1 MNEKILIFH
10 LFHSM
15 LSHADI
21 VILVQFTH
29 RSRPTMENF
38 LSFDEVMELGY
49 AREIEQM
56 EVFPTIMEEEVEVVE
71 QVGGGHEVVPVM
83 VEEGHCK

>member
-1 MNEKILIFH
+1 
-10 LFHSM
+10 M
-15 LSHADI
+15 LSPDNI

-29 RSRPTMENF
+29 RSRQTMENF

-49 AREIEQM
+49 AGEIEQM

-71 QVGGGHEVVPVM
+71 QVGGGHEVVHVM
-83 VEEGHCK
+83 VEDGQRKGGFPHAFSVFD

>member
-1 MNEKILIFH
+1 
-10 LFHSM
+10 M
-15 LSHADI
+15 LSPADI

-38 LSFDEVMELGY
+38 LSFDEVMKLGY
-49 AREIEQM
+49 AWEIERM
-56 EVFPTIMEEEVEVVE
+56 EVFPAIMEEEVEVVE

-83 VEEGHCK
+83 MKEGQRK

>member
-1 MNEKILIFH
+1 
-10 LFHSM
+10 M
-15 LSHADI
+15 LSPADI

-38 LSFDEVMELGY
+38 LSFDEVRELGY
-49 AREIEQM
+49 AWEIEQM

-71 QVGGGHEVVPVM
+71 QVYGGHEVVPVM
-83 VEEGHCK
+83 VEEGHRK

>member
-1 MNEKILIFH
+1 
-10 LFHSM
+10 
-15 LSHADI
+15 
-21 VILVQFTH
+21 
-29 RSRPTMENF
+29 MENF

-49 AREIEQM
+49 AWEIEQM

-83 VEEGHCK
+83 VEEGQRK

>member
-1 MNEKILIFH
+1 
-10 LFHSM
+10 
-15 LSHADI
+15 
-21 VILVQFTH
+21 
-29 RSRPTMENF
+29 MENF

-71 QVGGGHEVVPVM
+71 QVYGGHEVVPVM